1 MQSQSDDDGHLPRPA
16 RGLGDSV
23 RPGVLVELK
32 RAECL
37 ALLGEQRIG
46 RVAVVDR
53 NDLPF
58 VVPVNYVLSR
68 FTVLFRT
75 HPGTKLDALR
85 RRPVAFQVDSID
97 EAHRTGW
104 SVLVQGVAHEAS
116 PHDLADADPEPWTE
130 AGPHWIQV
138 VPRFISGR
146 RFQLDTDEVR
156 ATIAEF

>member
-1 MQSQSDDDGHLPRPA
+1 MQSQSDDDGHVPVPA
-16 RGLGDSV
+16 RGLGDSA

-32 RAECL
+32 RADCI

-58 VVPVNYVLSR
+58 VVPVNYVLLR
-68 FTVLFRT
+68 DTVLFRT

-97 EAHRTGW
+97 EAHRIGW
-104 SVLVQGVAHEAS
+104 SVLVQGVAHEAPLVTS
-116 PHDLADADPEPWTE
+116 ARSS
-130 AGPHWIQV
+130 GPA
-138 VPRFISGR
+138 R
-146 RFQLDTDEVR
+146 RCPSS
-156 ATIAEF
+156 